1 MQDNTRKK
9 LALILGAACLL
20 LAALCW
26 VFRPLFTDAPFST
39 AYAFD
44 GPSGVFPGESGRL
57 YIIDQGKKTVL
68 ITDGQGKL
76 LRSIDCGTD
85 GDSEPYYAS
94 LVAEGADGSIYVADT
109 RYAGQGTRISQ
120 ERIFRYDANGEN
132 GVCIYLIDYETIEQE
147 APLQYGNIL
156 SLREEN
162 GALVFTRKTDN
173 GLAVCQ
179 LDLASGRLQSAGY
192 DLPGQYISD
201 ADAEPGT
208 LRPIFTNRLGQ
219 VCTVTDGATE
229 VLLDEGRTSW
239 MLCAEEGRIY
249 YSDIAANAVL
259 CYDLETGRE
268 EIVLEAPDILYGVQT
283 AGGRLYTT
291 DYMGYYML
299 EDGEAS
305 YVDALTYSQPLLR
318 CALWAAL
325 FLGGLLAVAV
335 AYLLL
340 APALHRPKSELF
352 QRMAIVLGVSLCMGC
367 LVGYITITQMV
378 SNQKAT
384 VMEQLNLFCDIL
396 VENTDTEAL
405 ANIDSLADYK
415 GEDFNQVKEPLD
427 ALTRMGYENGMY
439 YYYAIYSTDGEV
451 IYTIMDF
458 EETLPARYP
467 VYAYGEEGY
476 TEVLAEGESVEFGG
490 DVSSYGS
497 WAFVLKPIRDA
508 AGTPIAIMEVGTNL
522 DDLDSQIQELVK
534 EVALTILSMAVV
546 LLMIIVEI
554 IFYAEHRERKRKN
567 LALPG
572 LAAQFPL
579 RLLIFLAYLVDCMQ
593 DAFVSI
599 LANQLYTPILGI
611 PQSVGAA
618 LPLSAQVF
626 AAAVMAFLGGGLSR
640 KAGVK
645 KTLVGGFLLEI
656 TGCLLCGAG
665 GTYFSLLGGKAV
677 IGMGLGLI
685 IVSLNAI
692 AARGEDE
699 AESAKAFTDISAGTL
714 AGVTAGAGVGS
725 IILSFGHYSMVYFA
739 GAAILLIGLALS
751 FSGRDYKEAAVA
763 KVKEEVGFFRFLF
776 NRQVIT
782 FLLLMLLPFLMGL
795 SFREYFF
802 PIYAAELGMSETMI
816 GRLYLICGLLVIYAG
831 PQLTGKLIARLGG
844 KWTVALASGLI
855 IAAPLLYVAI
865 PTLATTIVGVLLLSV
880 AISFGYAAQSTY
892 YSELPSV
899 EHYGGGRAMG
909 IYSLFENIGQTIGPM
924 IYGLAMM
931 LGYRSGLGLIGGA
944 MLALLLL
951 FLACN
956 GKKKRFLIRQR
967 TGEKRKP

>member
-120 ERIFRYDANGEN
+120 ERIFRYDADGEN

-162 GALVFTRKTDN
+162 GALIFTRKTDN

-439 YYYAIYSTDGEV
+439 YYYAIYSTDGEI

-739 GAAILLIGLALS
+739 GAAILLIGLVLS

-763 KVKEEVGFFRFLF
+763 KAKEEVGFFRFLF

-844 KWTVALASGLI
+844 KWTVTLASALI

-956 GKKKRFLIRQR
+956 GKKKDS
-967 TGEKRKP
+967 

>member
-120 ERIFRYDANGEN
+120 ERIFRYDADGEN
-132 GVCIYLIDYETIEQE
+132 GTCIYLIDYEAIEQE

-439 YYYAIYSTDGEV
+439 YYYAIYSTDGEI

-476 TEVLAEGESVEFGG
+476 TEVLSDGESVEFGG

-725 IILSFGHYSMVYFA
+725 IILSFGHYSMVYFV

-751 FSGRDYKEAAVA
+751 FSGRDYKEVAVA
-763 KVKEEVGFFRFLF
+763 KAKEEVGFFRFLF

-844 KWTVALASGLI
+844 KWTVTLASALI

-956 GKKKRFLIRQR
+956 GKKKDS
-967 TGEKRKP
+967 

>member
-751 FSGRDYKEAAVA
+751 FSGRDYKEVAVA
-763 KVKEEVGFFRFLF
+763 KAKEEVGFFRFLF

-844 KWTVALASGLI
+844 KWTVTLASALI

-956 GKKKRFLIRQR
+956 GKKKDS
-967 TGEKRKP
+967 

>member
-751 FSGRDYKEAAVA
+751 FSGRDYKEVAVA
-763 KVKEEVGFFRFLF
+763 KAKEEVGFFRFLF

-844 KWTVALASGLI
+844 KWTVTLASALI

-909 IYSLFENIGQTIGPM
+909 IYSLFENIGQTLGPM

-951 FLACN
+951 FLICN
-956 GKKKRFLIRQR
+956 GKKKDS
-967 TGEKRKP
+967 

>member
-120 ERIFRYDANGEN
+120 ERIFRYDADGEN
-132 GVCIYLIDYETIEQE
+132 GTCIYLIDYEAIEQE

-396 VENTDTEAL
+396 VKNTDTEAL

-476 TEVLAEGESVEFGG
+476 TEVLSDGESVEFGG

-763 KVKEEVGFFRFLF
+763 KAKEEVGFFRFLF

-956 GKKKRFLIRQR
+956 GKKKDS
-967 TGEKRKP
+967 

>member
-120 ERIFRYDANGEN
+120 ERIFRYDADGEN
-132 GVCIYLIDYETIEQE
+132 GTCIYLIDYEAIEQE

-439 YYYAIYSTDGEV
+439 YYYAIYSTDGEI

-476 TEVLAEGESVEFGG
+476 TEVLSDGESVEFGG

-751 FSGRDYKEAAVA
+751 FSGRDYKEVAVA
-763 KVKEEVGFFRFLF
+763 KAKEEVGFFRFLF

-909 IYSLFENIGQTIGPM
+909 IYSLFENIGQTLGPM

-956 GKKKRFLIRQR
+956 GKKKDS
-967 TGEKRKP
+967 

>member
-120 ERIFRYDANGEN
+120 ERIFRYDADGEN
-132 GVCIYLIDYETIEQE
+132 GTCIYLIDYEAIEQE

-367 LVGYITITQMV
+367 LVGYITINQMV

-439 YYYAIYSTDGEV
+439 YYYAIYSTDGEI

-751 FSGRDYKEAAVA
+751 FSGRDYKEVAVA
-763 KVKEEVGFFRFLF
+763 KAKEEVGFFRFLF

-802 PIYAAELGMSETMI
+802 PIYAAELGMTETMI

-844 KWTVALASGLI
+844 KWTVTLASALI

-909 IYSLFENIGQTIGPM
+909 IYSLFENIGQTLGPM

-956 GKKKRFLIRQR
+956 GKKKDS
-967 TGEKRKP
+967 

>member
-439 YYYAIYSTDGEV
+439 YYYAIYSTDGEI

-476 TEVLAEGESVEFGG
+476 TEVLSDGESVEFGG

-497 WAFVLKPIRDA
+497 WAFVLKPIRNA
-508 AGTPIAIMEVGTNL
+508 AGEPMAIMEVGTNL

-725 IILSFGHYSMVYFA
+725 IILSFGHYSMVYFV

-751 FSGRDYKEAAVA
+751 FSGRDYKEVAVA
-763 KVKEEVGFFRFLF
+763 KAKEEVGFFRFLF

-844 KWTVALASGLI
+844 KWTVTLASALI

-956 GKKKRFLIRQR
+956 GKKKDS
-967 TGEKRKP
+967 

>member
-439 YYYAIYSTDGEV
+439 YYYAIYSTDGEI

-725 IILSFGHYSMVYFA
+725 IILSFGHYSMVYFV

-763 KVKEEVGFFRFLF
+763 KAKEEVGFFRFLF

-844 KWTVALASGLI
+844 KWTVTLASALI

-956 GKKKRFLIRQR
+956 GKKKDS
-967 TGEKRKP
+967 

>member
-120 ERIFRYDANGEN
+120 ERIFRYDADGEN
-132 GVCIYLIDYETIEQE
+132 GTCIYLIDYEAIEQE

-751 FSGRDYKEAAVA
+751 FSGRDYKEVAVA
-763 KVKEEVGFFRFLF
+763 KAKEEVGFFRFLF

-844 KWTVALASGLI
+844 KWTVTLASALI
-855 IAAPLLYVAI
+855 IAAPLLYAAI

-956 GKKKRFLIRQR
+956 GKKKDS
-967 TGEKRKP
+967 

>member
-120 ERIFRYDANGEN
+120 ERIFRYDADGEN
-132 GVCIYLIDYETIEQE
+132 GTCIYLIDYEAIEQE

-367 LVGYITITQMV
+367 LVGYITINQMV

-439 YYYAIYSTDGEV
+439 YYYAIYSTDGEI

-751 FSGRDYKEAAVA
+751 FSGRDYNEAAVA
-763 KVKEEVGFFRFLF
+763 KAKEEVGFFRFLF

-844 KWTVALASGLI
+844 KWTVTLASALI

-956 GKKKRFLIRQR
+956 GKKKDS
-967 TGEKRKP
+967 

>member
-763 KVKEEVGFFRFLF
+763 KAKEEVGFFRFLF

-844 KWTVALASGLI
+844 KWTVALASALI

-909 IYSLFENIGQTIGPM
+909 IYSLFENIGQTLGPM

-956 GKKKRFLIRQR
+956 GKKKDS
-967 TGEKRKP
+967 

>member
-120 ERIFRYDANGEN
+120 ERIFRYDADGEN
-132 GVCIYLIDYETIEQE
+132 GTCIYLIDYEAIEQE

-439 YYYAIYSTDGEV
+439 YYYAIYSTDGEI

-763 KVKEEVGFFRFLF
+763 KAKEEVGFFRFLF

-931 LGYRSGLGLIGGA
+931 LGYRSGLGIIGGA

-956 GKKKRFLIRQR
+956 GKKKDS
-967 TGEKRKP
+967 

>member
-39 AYAFD
+39 ACAFD

-325 FLGGLLAVAV
+325 FLGGLLAVTV

-439 YYYAIYSTDGEV
+439 YYYAIYSTDGEI

-751 FSGRDYKEAAVA
+751 FSGRDYKEVAVA
-763 KVKEEVGFFRFLF
+763 KAKEEVGFFRFLF

-844 KWTVALASGLI
+844 KWTVTLASALI

-956 GKKKRFLIRQR
+956 GKKKDS
-967 TGEKRKP
+967 

>member
-9 LALILGAACLL
+9 LALILGAACFL

-26 VFRPLFTDAPFST
+26 GFRPLFTDAPFST

-68 ITDGQGKL
+68 ITDGQGQL
-76 LRSIDCGTD
+76 VRSIQCGM
-85 GDSEPYYAS
+85 DSDTEPYYAS
-94 LVAEGADGSIYVADT
+94 LVAEGADGSIYVADA
-109 RYAGQGTRISQ
+109 RYSGQGTRISQ
-120 ERIFRYDANGEN
+120 ERIFRYDADGEN
-132 GVCIYLIDYETIEQE
+132 GACIYLIDYEAIEQE
-147 APLQYGNIL
+147 PPMQYGNIL
-156 SLREEN
+156 SLREED
-162 GALVFTRKTDN
+162 GALVFTRKTDS

-179 LDLASGRLQSAGY
+179 LELGTGRLQSTGY

-201 ADAEPGT
+201 ADAELGT

-219 VCTVTDGATE
+219 VCTVTDGAVE
-229 VLLDEGRTSW
+229 VLIDEGRTSW
-239 MLCAEEGRIY
+239 MLCAEEGRIFY
-249 YSDIAANAVL
+249 TDIAANVVI
-259 CYDLETGRE
+259 CYDLESGQE
-268 EIVLEAPDILYGVQT
+268 EVVLEAPDILYTVQT
-283 AGGRLYTT
+283 QDDRLYTT
-291 DYMGYYML
+291 DYMGYYLL
-299 EDGEAS
+299 EDGEPVYIDVLA
-305 YVDALTYSQPLLR
+305 YSQPVLR
-318 CALWAAL
+318 CALWAGL
-325 FLGGLLAVAV
+325 FLSGLLALSVL
-335 AYLLL
+335 YLLV
-340 APALHRPKSELF
+340 APTFRKPKSELF

-367 LVGYITITQMV
+367 LVGYITINQMV

-405 ANIDSLADYK
+405 THINSLADYK

-427 ALTRMGYENGMY
+427 ALTRMSYENGMY

-725 IILSFGHYSMVYFA
+725 IILSFGHYSMVYFV
-739 GAAILLIGLALS
+739 GAAILFIGLALS
-751 FSGRDYKEAAVA
+751 FSGRDYKEVAVA

-802 PIYAAELGMSETMI
+802 PIYAAELGMTETMI

-831 PQLTGKLIARLGG
+831 PQLTSKLIARLGG
-844 KWTVALASGLI
+844 KWTVTLASALI

-931 LGYRSGLGLIGGA
+931 LGYRSGLGIIGGA

-956 GKKKRFLIRQR
+956 GKKKDS
-967 TGEKRKP
+967 

>member
-120 ERIFRYDANGEN
+120 ERIFRYDADGEN
-132 GVCIYLIDYETIEQE
+132 GTCIYLIDYEAIEQE

-439 YYYAIYSTDGEV
+439 YYYAIYSTDGEI

-751 FSGRDYKEAAVA
+751 FSGRDYKEVAVA
-763 KVKEEVGFFRFLF
+763 KAKEEVGFFRFLF

-844 KWTVALASGLI
+844 KWTVTLASALI

-956 GKKKRFLIRQR
+956 GKKKDS
-967 TGEKRKP
+967 

>member
-120 ERIFRYDANGEN
+120 ERIFRYDADGEN
-132 GVCIYLIDYETIEQE
+132 GTCIYLIDYEAIEQE

-415 GEDFNQVKEPLD
+415 GADFNQVKEPLD

-439 YYYAIYSTDGEV
+439 YYYAIYSTDGEI

-476 TEVLAEGESVEFGG
+476 TEVLSDGESVEFGG

-751 FSGRDYKEAAVA
+751 FSGRDYKEVAVA
-763 KVKEEVGFFRFLF
+763 KAKEEVGFFRFLF

-855 IAAPLLYVAI
+855 IAAPLLYAAI

-909 IYSLFENIGQTIGPM
+909 IYSLFENIGQTLGPM

-956 GKKKRFLIRQR
+956 GKKKDS
-967 TGEKRKP
+967 

>member
-120 ERIFRYDANGEN
+120 ERIFRYDADGEN
-132 GVCIYLIDYETIEQE
+132 GTCIYLIDYEAIEQE

-534 EVALTILSMAVV
+534 EVALSILSMAVV

-640 KAGVK
+640 KVGVK

-751 FSGRDYKEAAVA
+751 FSGRDYKEVAVA
-763 KVKEEVGFFRFLF
+763 KAKEEVGFFRFLF

-844 KWTVALASGLI
+844 KWTVTLASALI

-909 IYSLFENIGQTIGPM
+909 IYSLFENIGQTLGPM

-956 GKKKRFLIRQR
+956 GKKKDS
-967 TGEKRKP
+967 

>member
-120 ERIFRYDANGEN
+120 ERIFRYDADGEN
-132 GVCIYLIDYETIEQE
+132 GTCIYLIDYEAIEQE

-415 GEDFNQVKEPLD
+415 GADFNQVKEPLD

-725 IILSFGHYSMVYFA
+725 IILSFGHYSMVYFV

-751 FSGRDYKEAAVA
+751 FSGRDYKEVAVA
-763 KVKEEVGFFRFLF
+763 KAKEEVGFFRFLF

-956 GKKKRFLIRQR
+956 GKKKDS
-967 TGEKRKP
+967 

>member
-9 LALILGAACLL
+9 LDLILGAACLL

-439 YYYAIYSTDGEV
+439 YYYAIYSTDGEI

-763 KVKEEVGFFRFLF
+763 KAKEEVGFFRFLF

-844 KWTVALASGLI
+844 KWTVTLASALI

-956 GKKKRFLIRQR
+956 GKKKDS
-967 TGEKRKP
+967 

>member
-439 YYYAIYSTDGEV
+439 YYYAIYSTDGEI

-751 FSGRDYKEAAVA
+751 FSGRDYKEVAVA
-763 KVKEEVGFFRFLF
+763 KAKEEVGFFRFLF

-844 KWTVALASGLI
+844 KWTVTLASALI

-909 IYSLFENIGQTIGPM
+909 VYSLFENIGQTLGPM

-956 GKKKRFLIRQR
+956 GKKKDS
-967 TGEKRKP
+967 

>member
-120 ERIFRYDANGEN
+120 ERIFRYDADGEN
-132 GVCIYLIDYETIEQE
+132 GTCIYLIDYEAIEQE

-405 ANIDSLADYK
+405 TNIDSLADYK

-439 YYYAIYSTDGEV
+439 YYYAIYSTDGEI

-763 KVKEEVGFFRFLF
+763 KAKEEVGFFRFLF

-855 IAAPLLYVAI
+855 IAAPLLYAAI

-931 LGYRSGLGLIGGA
+931 LGYRSGLGIIGGA

-951 FLACN
+951 FLICN
-956 GKKKRFLIRQR
+956 GKKKDS
-967 TGEKRKP
+967 

>member
-367 LVGYITITQMV
+367 LVGYITINQMV

-763 KVKEEVGFFRFLF
+763 KAKEEVGFFRFLF

-855 IAAPLLYVAI
+855 IAAPLLYAAI

-909 IYSLFENIGQTIGPM
+909 IYSLFENIGQTLGPM

-956 GKKKRFLIRQR
+956 GKKKDS
-967 TGEKRKP
+967 

>member
-367 LVGYITITQMV
+367 LVGYITINQMV

-640 KAGVK
+640 KVGVK

-751 FSGRDYKEAAVA
+751 FSGRDYKEVAVA
-763 KVKEEVGFFRFLF
+763 KAKEEVGFFRFLF

-844 KWTVALASGLI
+844 KWTVTLASALI

-956 GKKKRFLIRQR
+956 GKKKDS
-967 TGEKRKP
+967 

>member
-120 ERIFRYDANGEN
+120 ERIFRYDADGEN
-132 GVCIYLIDYETIEQE
+132 GTCIYLIDYEAIEQE

-439 YYYAIYSTDGEV
+439 YYYAIYSTDGEI

-739 GAAILLIGLALS
+739 GAAILLIGLVLS
-751 FSGRDYKEAAVA
+751 FSGRDYKEVAVA
-763 KVKEEVGFFRFLF
+763 KAKEEVGFFRFLF

-844 KWTVALASGLI
+844 KWTVTLASALI

-931 LGYRSGLGLIGGA
+931 LGYRSGLGIIGGA

-956 GKKKRFLIRQR
+956 GKKKDS
-967 TGEKRKP
+967 

>member
-120 ERIFRYDANGEN
+120 ERIFRYDADGEN
-132 GVCIYLIDYETIEQE
+132 GTCIYLIDYEAIEQE

-325 FLGGLLAVAV
+325 FLGGLLVVTV

-405 ANIDSLADYK
+405 TNIDSLADYK
-415 GEDFNQVKEPLD
+415 GADFNQVKEPLD

-439 YYYAIYSTDGEV
+439 YYYAIYSTDGEI

-508 AGTPIAIMEVGTNL
+508 AGSPIAIMEVGTNL

-751 FSGRDYKEAAVA
+751 FSGRDYKEVAVA
-763 KVKEEVGFFRFLF
+763 KAKEEVGFFRFLF

-855 IAAPLLYVAI
+855 IAAPLLYAAI

-909 IYSLFENIGQTIGPM
+909 IYSLFENIGQTLGPM

-931 LGYRSGLGLIGGA
+931 LGYRSGLGIIGGA

-951 FLACN
+951 FLICN
-956 GKKKRFLIRQR
+956 GKKKDS
-967 TGEKRKP
+967 

>member
-132 GVCIYLIDYETIEQE
+132 GTCIYLIDYEAIEQE

-179 LDLASGRLQSAGY
+179 LNLASGRLQSAGY

-439 YYYAIYSTDGEV
+439 YYYAIYSTDGEI

-497 WAFVLKPIRDA
+497 WAFVLKPIRNA
-508 AGTPIAIMEVGTNL
+508 AGEPMAIMEVGTNL

-725 IILSFGHYSMVYFA
+725 IILSFGHYSMVYFV

-751 FSGRDYKEAAVA
+751 FSGRDYKEVAVA
-763 KVKEEVGFFRFLF
+763 KAKEEVGFFRFLF

-855 IAAPLLYVAI
+855 IAAPLLYAAI

-956 GKKKRFLIRQR
+956 GKKKDS
-967 TGEKRKP
+967 

>member
-439 YYYAIYSTDGEV
+439 YYYAIYSTDGEI

-725 IILSFGHYSMVYFA
+725 IILSFGHYSMVYFV

-751 FSGRDYKEAAVA
+751 FSGRDYKEVAVA
-763 KVKEEVGFFRFLF
+763 KAKEEVGFFRFLF

-956 GKKKRFLIRQR
+956 GKKKDS
-967 TGEKRKP
+967 

>member
-120 ERIFRYDANGEN
+120 ERIFRYDADGEN
-132 GVCIYLIDYETIEQE
+132 GTCIYLIDYEAIEQE

-179 LDLASGRLQSAGY
+179 LNLASGRLQSAGY

-367 LVGYITITQMV
+367 LVGYITINQMV

-725 IILSFGHYSMVYFA
+725 IILSFGHYSMVYFV

-763 KVKEEVGFFRFLF
+763 KAKEEVGFFRFLF

-855 IAAPLLYVAI
+855 IAAPLLYAAI

-931 LGYRSGLGLIGGA
+931 LGYRSGLGIIGGA

-951 FLACN
+951 FLICN
-956 GKKKRFLIRQR
+956 GKKKDS
-967 TGEKRKP
+967 

>member
-439 YYYAIYSTDGEV
+439 YYYAIYSTDGEI

-508 AGTPIAIMEVGTNL
+508 TGTPIAIMEVGTNL

-844 KWTVALASGLI
+844 KWTVTLASALI

-956 GKKKRFLIRQR
+956 GKKKDS
-967 TGEKRKP
+967 

>member
-739 GAAILLIGLALS
+739 GAAILLIGLVLS
-751 FSGRDYKEAAVA
+751 FSGRDYKEVAVA
-763 KVKEEVGFFRFLF
+763 KAKEEVGFFRFLF

-844 KWTVALASGLI
+844 KWTVTLASALI

-956 GKKKRFLIRQR
+956 GKKKDS
-967 TGEKRKP
+967 

>member
-120 ERIFRYDANGEN
+120 ERIFRYDADGEN
-132 GVCIYLIDYETIEQE
+132 GTCIYLIDYEAIEQE

-439 YYYAIYSTDGEV
+439 YYYAIYSTDGEI

-739 GAAILLIGLALS
+739 GAAILLIGLVLS

-763 KVKEEVGFFRFLF
+763 KAKEEVGFFRFLF

-844 KWTVALASGLI
+844 KWTVTLASALI

-956 GKKKRFLIRQR
+956 GKKKDS
-967 TGEKRKP
+967 

>member
-120 ERIFRYDANGEN
+120 ERIFRYDADGEN
-132 GVCIYLIDYETIEQE
+132 GTCIYLIDYEAIEQE

-751 FSGRDYKEAAVA
+751 FSGRDYKEVAVA
-763 KVKEEVGFFRFLF
+763 KAKEEVGFFRFLF

-844 KWTVALASGLI
+844 KWTVTLASALI

-880 AISFGYAAQSTY
+880 AISLGYAAQSSY

-956 GKKKRFLIRQR
+956 GKKKDS
-967 TGEKRKP
+967 

>member
-714 AGVTAGAGVGS
+714 AGVTAGASVGS

-751 FSGRDYKEAAVA
+751 FSGRDYKEVAVA
-763 KVKEEVGFFRFLF
+763 KAKEEVGFFRFLF

-844 KWTVALASGLI
+844 KWTVTLASALI

-956 GKKKRFLIRQR
+956 GKKKDS
-967 TGEKRKP
+967 

>member
-439 YYYAIYSTDGEV
+439 YYYAIYSTDGEI

-751 FSGRDYKEAAVA
+751 FSGRDYKEVAVA
-763 KVKEEVGFFRFLF
+763 KAKEEVGFFRFLF

-802 PIYAAELGMSETMI
+802 PIYAAELGMTETMI

-844 KWTVALASGLI
+844 KWTVTLASALI

-956 GKKKRFLIRQR
+956 GKKKDS
-967 TGEKRKP
+967 

>member
-367 LVGYITITQMV
+367 LVGYITINQMV

-725 IILSFGHYSMVYFA
+725 IILSFGHYSMVYFV

-763 KVKEEVGFFRFLF
+763 KAKEEVGFFRFLF

-855 IAAPLLYVAI
+855 IAAPLLYAAI

-956 GKKKRFLIRQR
+956 GKKKDS
-967 TGEKRKP
+967 

>member
-120 ERIFRYDANGEN
+120 ERIFRYDADGEN
-132 GVCIYLIDYETIEQE
+132 GTCIYLIDYEAIEQE

-325 FLGGLLAVAV
+325 FLGGLLAVTV

-844 KWTVALASGLI
+844 KWTVTLASALI

-956 GKKKRFLIRQR
+956 GKKKDS
-967 TGEKRKP
+967 

>member
-85 GDSEPYYAS
+85 GDSGPYYAS

-120 ERIFRYDANGEN
+120 ERIFRYDADGEN
-132 GVCIYLIDYETIEQE
+132 GTCIYLIDYEAIEQE

-367 LVGYITITQMV
+367 LVGYITINQMV

-439 YYYAIYSTDGEV
+439 YYYAIYSTDGEI

-476 TEVLAEGESVEFGG
+476 TEVLSDGESVEFGG

-763 KVKEEVGFFRFLF
+763 KAKEEVGFFRFLF

-844 KWTVALASGLI
+844 KWTVTLASALI

-909 IYSLFENIGQTIGPM
+909 IYSLFENIGQTLGPM

-956 GKKKRFLIRQR
+956 GKKKDS
-967 TGEKRKP
+967 

>member
-367 LVGYITITQMV
+367 LVGYITINQMV

-725 IILSFGHYSMVYFA
+725 IILSFGHYSMVYFV

-763 KVKEEVGFFRFLF
+763 KAKEEVGFFRFLF

-855 IAAPLLYVAI
+855 IAAPLLYAAI

-909 IYSLFENIGQTIGPM
+909 IYSLFENIGQTLGPM

-944 MLALLLL
+944 MLPLLLL

-956 GKKKRFLIRQR
+956 GKKKDS
-967 TGEKRKP
+967 

>member
-120 ERIFRYDANGEN
+120 ERIFRYDADGEN
-132 GVCIYLIDYETIEQE
+132 GTCIYLIDYEAIEQE

-415 GEDFNQVKEPLD
+415 GADFNQVKEPLD

-439 YYYAIYSTDGEV
+439 YYYAIYSTDGEI

-855 IAAPLLYVAI
+855 IAAPLLYAAI

-909 IYSLFENIGQTIGPM
+909 IYSLFENIGQTLGPM

-956 GKKKRFLIRQR
+956 GKKKDS
-967 TGEKRKP
+967 